1 MLTGINLQVLSKSY
15 SASIGFTSGQNNR
28 QMDS

>member
-1 MLTGINLQVLSKSY
+1 MCYQKVILPG
-15 SASIGFTSGQNNR
+15 IGFTSGQNNR